1 MAGFPHRISTWIAS
15 LKKPSITTLD
25 LPSPKRESVAA
36 EEIAP
41 QLFSLTTGDAEDP
54 AFRRITSPAT
64 LRDLNPLM
72 HDRMLQVCYFLA
84 VTTPF
89 GKRIVEI
96 ISDFVVGKRNSIRV
110 TAKDKAVQDVIN
122 EFWDDPYNKM
132 GRTVREWCNEQT
144 TFGELCIPVVVN
156 KVSGQ
161 VRIGYIDPMNI
172 ESVQY
177 AEMTSQGGTVAMSFP
192 YGVRVRREVG
202 QPAGPVLQI
211 IRKIEDPND
220 ENFGRLRG
228 DCFYDP
234 INKAKSASRG
244 FSELFS
250 LADWIDVFDQMIF
263 DFADKVRF
271 LNSLVWHYT
280 VEGADEKRAEDFKDR
295 LTKDP
300 PRQGGVQVTNE
311 KVKIEAKTPD
321 FKGQDMAEGA
331 RMVKLYGLGGAGLPA
346 WFFADPVDANRSTA
360 QEMSGPTGKKIEAR
374 QGAFGELLGSII
386 DFVID
391 CAIQAGRLPENVDR
405 TFSTEF
411 PEVTQ
416 RDLKEAALA
425 MQAAT
430 PGIVIASQEGWIR
443 TETAARAYHKLLAP
457 LGVDIDD
464 SKIEFQEAQKETQ
477 DRAARQQNDL
487 NPQSNLQ
494 NALDQLPPADQ
505 TVQ

>member
-1 MAGFPHRISTWIAS
+1 LRGREGYGWNSTSHFDLDRFAE
-15 LKKPSITTLD
+15 KPSITTLD

-41 QLFSLTTGDAEDP
+41 QLFALTTGDAEDP

-110 TAKDKAVQDVIN
+110 TAKDPAVQDVIN

-202 QPAGPVLQI
+202 QPVAGPVLQI

-220 ENFGRLRG
+220 ENFGR
-228 DCFYDP
+228 
-234 INKAKSASRG
+234 S
-244 FSELFS
+244 
-250 LADWIDVFDQMIF
+250 
-263 DFADKVRF
+263 
-271 LNSLVWHYT
+271 
-280 VEGADEKRAEDFKDR
+280 
-295 LTKDP
+295 
-300 PRQGGVQVTNE
+300 
-311 KVKIEAKTPD
+311 
-321 FKGQDMAEGA
+321 
-331 RMVKLYGLGGAGLPA
+331 
-346 WFFADPVDANRSTA
+346 
-360 QEMSGPTGKKIEAR
+360 
-374 QGAFGELLGSII
+374 
-386 DFVID
+386 
-391 CAIQAGRLPENVDR
+391 
-405 TFSTEF
+405 
-411 PEVTQ
+411 
-416 RDLKEAALA
+416 
-425 MQAAT
+425 AAT
-430 PGIVIASQEGWIR
+430 ASMTPSTRRRARRADSLSCSRLRTGSTCSIR
-443 TETAARAYHKLLAP
+443 
-457 LGVDIDD
+457 
-464 SKIEFQEAQKETQ
+464 
-477 DRAARQQNDL
+477 
-487 NPQSNLQ
+487 
-494 NALDQLPPADQ
+494 
-505 TVQ
+505 